1 MSAATA
7 LVILDRNGRPIG
19 RAIPRKERGLGFA
32 ATFMVNGKLE
42 VRTYGSQELEL
53 KKTNLGWS
61 LQSSF
66 LTVTS
71 VTFKDGSV
79 SVVLMHN
86 LNPSWNQIVSVP
98 FGEEWKKAVTSE
110 LIRLNRETG
119 SETHISNYS
128 SLVV

>member
-1 MSAATA
+1 MPATA
-7 LVILDRNGRPIG
+7 LVILDRHGKPIG
-19 RAIPRKERGLGFA
+19 RAIPRKERSLGFA

-42 VRTYGSQELEL
+42 VRTYGPQELDL

-71 VTFKDGSV
+71 VTFKDGMV

-86 LNPSWNQIVSVP
+86 LNASWNQIISVP
-98 FGEEWKKAVTSE
+98 FSEDWKKAVTAE
-110 LIRLNRETG
+110 LIRLNKETG
-119 SETHISNYS
+119 SETHISNYGA
-128 SLVV
+128 LVV